1 MLNTNNLTNMNV
13 STNYSS
19 TNDPLVIPNSGF
31 AVMMTIN
38 IIGIVG
44 NFLLIVAH
52 VKDPQGLLKS
62 SSSPFIFNI
71 ASMDMLLSS
80 VMFTRI
86 AFTLREGR
94 MTIQW
99 NSSNNSIAFS
109 LTSLGFSVLF
119 ASYLS
124 LAIERFLSVA
134 YPLWHR
140 ARITVK
146 VSRYWV
152 LALWITSAGMGTIY
166 FAVNRVTT
174 EVESQMSFLSFICL
188 MLLLILCVYIA
199 SYISIRRQSLH
210 ILSRTDMNEVAI
222 RTTKIRLKN
231 EKNFLVTIALVCCVL
246 AVTILPYVAISF
258 VFWIDFIEENHA
270 SYPPEYF
277 KLVLFFIGSN
287 SAANVFV
294 YLWRLP
300 KYRKTFK
307 KLYCDC

>member
-1 MLNTNNLTNMNV
+1 MNV

-19 TNDPLVIPNSGF
+19 TNDPLVNPNSGF

-86 AFTLREGR
+86 AFTLREGG
-94 MTIQW
+94 MITEW
-99 NSSNNSIAFS
+99 NSPNKNPIPFSIAC
-109 LTSLGFSVLF
+109 LGFSVLF

-152 LALWITSAGMGTIY
+152 LALWITSAGMGIIY
-166 FAVNRVTT
+166 FAVNRVTG
-174 EVESQMSFLSFICL
+174 VESQMSLLSFICL
-188 MLLLILCVYIA
+188 MLLLILSVYIA

-231 EKNFLVTIALVCCVL
+231 EKNFLLTIALVCCVL
-246 AVTILPYVAISF
+246 AVTVLPYVAISF

-270 SYPPEYF
+270 SSPPEYF